1 MNWTHG
7 RRVRQAIQILAVALY
22 LYLFLAAF
30 QRWDIFHQA
39 NWFFR
44 LDPLTALAAMLADRA
59 WIPQLG
65 WALIIVGLTV
75 LLGRVWCGWLC
86 PLGTL
91 LEWVRFPMAQRRR
104 AKEHRLLAKHPEA
117 EQSGLKTGLRAI
129 KNILL
134 LLILALALFGNLTLL
149 ILDPIALL
157 TRALATAILPGLNY
171 AISAVERSFYL
182 VPFLSPLVDW
192 IEAALR
198 GTVLPVEQPVFAQNS
213 LIAVLFFGL
222 LALNLLADRFWC
234 RYLCPLGALLG
245 LLSKVAL
252 LRPVIGS
259 ACVSCAKCARVCRLE
274 AIETQPGYEIAPAEC
289 TVCLDCLAAC
299 PKDGMSF
306 AWHWQPAPWRETDP
320 TRRQVL
326 TSLAAGAASVAV
338 LQTGVQARQSDP
350 RLLRPPGVE
359 DEAQFLSLC
368 LRCSLCLAVCPTS
381 GLQPALLE
389 AGLAGFWTPRLTPRL
404 GYCDYGCNACGQ
416 VCPSQAIPRLALEDK
431 RRAVLGLAAVDRNRC
446 LPWAYNTPCIVCE
459 EMCPV
464 PDKAVKLEREQVG
477 EIELH
482 KPYVV
487 ADLCIGCGICEQHC
501 PLAGEAGIRVYH
513 RQ

>member
-1 MNWTHG
+1 MNWIYG
-7 RRVRQAIQILAVALY
+7 RRIRQAVQILTFAVY
-22 LYLFLAAF
+22 LYLFFAALL
-30 QRWDIFHQA
+30 RWNIFHQA

-44 LDPLTALAAMLADRA
+44 LDPLAAFAVMLADRA

-65 WALIIVGLTV
+65 WALIRVCLTV

-91 LEWVRFPMAQRRR
+91 LEWVRFPSALRRR
-104 AKEHRLLAKHPEA
+104 ARKHRLLAKQPEA
-117 EQSGLKTGLRAI
+117 EQSRGNTGFRAI
-129 KNILL
+129 KTILL
-134 LLILALALFGNLTLL
+134 LLILAMALFGNLTLL
-149 ILDPIALL
+149 WLDPITLL
-157 TRALATAILPGLNY
+157 TRVLTTAILPGLNY
-171 AISAVERSFYL
+171 AVSAAERSLYL
-182 VPFLSPLVDW
+182 VPFLSPVVDW
-192 IEAALR
+192 VEGGWR
-198 GTVLPVEQPVFAQNS
+198 GIVLPVEQPVFAQNS
-213 LIAVLFFGL
+213 LMAALFLSL

-252 LRPVIGS
+252 FRPVIGS
-259 ACVSCAKCARVCRLE
+259 ACVNCAKCARVCRLE
-274 AIETQPGYEIAPAEC
+274 AIETQPSYEIAPAEC
-289 TVCLDCLAAC
+289 TICLDCLAAC
-299 PKDGMSF
+299 PKNGVNF
-306 AWHWQPAPWRETDP
+306 AWHWWPAPWRESDP

-338 LQTGVQARQSDP
+338 LQTGIQAKQPDP
-350 RLLRPPGVE
+350 HLLRPPGVE

-368 LRCSLCLAVCPTS
+368 LRCSLCMAVCPTS
-381 GLQPALLE
+381 GLQPALWE

-416 VCPSQAIPRLALEDK
+416 VCPSQAIPLLALQDK
-431 RRAVLGLAAVDRNRC
+431 RQMVIGLASVDRNRC

-464 PDKAVKLEREQVG
+464 PDKAVKLQREQVR
-477 EIELH
+477 EIELQ